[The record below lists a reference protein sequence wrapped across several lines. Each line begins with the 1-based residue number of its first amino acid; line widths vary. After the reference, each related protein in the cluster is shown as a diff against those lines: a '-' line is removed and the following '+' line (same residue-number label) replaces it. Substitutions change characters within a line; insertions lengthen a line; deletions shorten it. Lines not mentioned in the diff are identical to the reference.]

1 MRQIGVYMKYN
12 FDEIRDRRNTGKW
25 GLATQYGAIGMGVAD
40 MDFKLAPEIIEA
52 VKECA
57 ELGEFGYAGMQGS
70 DYKAVVDWLAYR
82 GYNVPKEYIVPTP
95 GVLYSAR
102 AAMYMLTNPGDKV
115 IVQTPLHTPSIATA
129 AMQGRVSI
137 ENRMIYRDGDYF
149 IDFENLEDCFRQGAK
164 VLMMCAPNNPT
175 GRVWTMDE
183 LKQIAALLIKY
194 DAYVVSDEIHRDIIW
209 QGYRHVS
216 PTELPELA
224 DRSVAV
230 FSTSKTFNMG
240 GFHIGSAIIPNPELR
255 ERFKKQFYTWGHT
268 CERPSTVCQA
278 AQKAA
283 YNHARPWYEEMMAYV
298 NKNFDIALDAISDL
312 PIHAKHPEGT
322 FLLWADI
329 SEMGIYSMDLRRVML
344 EEWKV
349 FCDRGILYDTSD
361 YMNKN
366 VLEHHVRINLAT
378 THANV
383 EEAFD
388 RIRKYFKTR

>member
-1 MRQIGVYMKYN
+1 MKYN
-12 FDEIRDRRNTGKW
+12 FDEVRDRRNTGKW
-25 GLATQYGAIGMGVAD
+25 GYCSQMGAIGMGVAD
-40 MDFKLAPEIIEA
+40 MDFRLVPEVADAIKQCVDE
-52 VKECA
+52 
-57 ELGEFGYAGMQGS
+57 GEFGYAGMQGS
-70 DYKAVVDWLAYR
+70 DYKAVQDWLAYR
-82 GYNVPKEYIVPTP
+82 GYSVPREYIVPTP

-102 AAMYMLTNPGDKV
+102 AAMYMLTQPGDKV

-129 AMQGRVSI
+129 AMQGRIPV
-137 ENRMIYRDGDYF
+137 ENRLKYVDGKYEL
-149 IDFENLEDCFRQGAK
+149 DFENLEECFKQGAK

-175 GRVWTMDE
+175 GRVWTMSE
-183 LKQIAALLIKY
+183 LKTIAALVIKY
-194 DAYVVSDEIHRDIIW
+194 NAYIVCDEIHRDIIW
-209 QGYRHVS
+209 AGYKHIS
-216 PTELPELA
+216 PTELPEIA
-224 DRSVAV
+224 DRTVAV

-283 YNHARPWYEEMMAYV
+283 YTHGREWYEEMMTYV
-298 NKNFDIALDAISDL
+298 DKNFDIALDALSDL
-312 PIHAKHPEGT
+312 PIHATHPEGT
-322 FLLWADI
+322 FLLWTDV
-329 SEMGIYSMDLRRVML
+329 SEMGLYTTDLRRVML

-349 FCDRGILYDTSD
+349 FCDLGILYDTSE
-361 YMNKN
+361 YQGKN

-388 RIRKYFKTR
+388 RIRKYFKK